1 MVNYRD
7 NFLLREGKY
16 LTAEAIITKLDEIA
30 RMAGMYSSDKFYANI
45 DTFRENVADFMV
57 KVVEQNMH
65 CSTLEGGS
73 HHKKVGTFPKF
84 PNCAGLSHIVWEVT
98 GGCYPASYYEDEWGF
113 FFT

>member
-73 HHKKVGTFPKF
+73 HHKKVGTFPKS
-84 PNCAGLSHIVWEVT
+84 PNCAGLSHIV
-98 GGCYPASYYEDEWGF
+98 
-113 FFT
+113 